1 MNVFSKE
8 NLNDISSSFLI
19 EDSSNLVKF
28 RSNSLDLYQPN
39 NNIITLSNNPSEESR
54 KSSANYVDAKITFNV
69 KDINKVNNNLNNEI
83 DLLRKKTKITFNIE
97 KQTENETK
105 FFTTKYITKTD
116 CFFSKKGHNKKKKF
130 QTCKNFYLDNPN
142 KNINS
147 GRWTYEEH
155 IKFIESL
162 VNYGKK
168 WENIQKY
175 IGTRNCRQ
183 IRSHAQKFFRSLKK
197 LKTDKYN
204 LRKNNIKS
212 LLDVVNLI
220 AKSNKT
226 NKNNKKYIIDT
237 LIDLTKLNLESIGKK
252 YFEGKNDNLII
263 GIKKEELVN
272 DNISKIYDEKLN
284 TINSS
289 IKELK
294 YNNLFSSINLI
305 ENEDIIPNKKYD
317 SEEIYVNNNI
327 LLKSKEENICNNNDK
342 IIQG

>member
-1 MNVFSKE
+1 MEKNGKIFR
-8 NLNDISSSFLI
+8 NI
-19 EDSSNLVKF
+19 LV
-28 RSNSLDLYQPN
+28 L
-39 NNIITLSNNPSEESR
+39 ES
-54 KSSANYVDAKITFNV
+54 
-69 KDINKVNNNLNNEI
+69 
-83 DLLRKKTKITFNIE
+83 
-97 KQTENETK
+97 
-105 FFTTKYITKTD
+105 
-116 CFFSKKGHNKKKKF
+116 
-130 QTCKNFYLDNPN
+130 
-142 KNINS
+142 
-147 GRWTYEEH
+147 
-155 IKFIESL
+155 
-162 VNYGKK
+162 
-168 WENIQKY
+168 
-175 IGTRNCRQ
+175 RQ

-237 LIDLTKLNLESIGKK
+237 LIDQTKLNLESIGKK

-272 DNISKIYDEKLN
+272 DNISKIDDEKLN